1 MQKGDILLYI
11 NETPVEQLN
20 IDELEWHI
28 FGRKGEMVVLA
39 LYRPSNGQTYNI
51 RVNRHIP
58 IQFALGMSVTREPPY
73 SVKRVDE
80 LLDPNN
86 ENIGDMVEAGDLI
99 ESVNGRN
106 CMMEKMRVLEDI
118 IFGPI
123 DSHCTIVFKSLR
135 SASNYKVTFK
145 RHIPVSSWVRWE
157 EQGGMHAAMAP
168 PLKQTPPFMQAP
180 VVPMSQVL
188 LDVSFS
194 SLLCVSSVA
203 LLTPGPKFPRPKCQ
217 VSFLP
222 FRSLALFLP
231 PLSLYLPLLCLSFF
245 SWFLLCMHL
254 PPCSL
259 ALL

>member
-1 MQKGDILLYI
+1 MLYI

-188 LDVSFS
+188 LAVSFS

-245 SWFLLCMHL
+245 SWFLLCLHL

>member
-39 LYRPSNGQTYNI
+39 LYRPSSGQTYNV

-180 VVPMSQVL
+180 VVPMSQVFL
-188 LDVSFS
+188 SVSFFP
-194 SLLCVSSVA
+194 LLGVSSVA
-203 LLTPGPKFPRPKCQ
+203 LIKTQ

-222 FRSLALFLP
+222 FRSLALSLP
-231 PLSLYLPLLCLSFF
+231 PLCLYFPLPRLSPV

-254 PPCSL
+254 CLRSL
-259 ALL
+259 ALV